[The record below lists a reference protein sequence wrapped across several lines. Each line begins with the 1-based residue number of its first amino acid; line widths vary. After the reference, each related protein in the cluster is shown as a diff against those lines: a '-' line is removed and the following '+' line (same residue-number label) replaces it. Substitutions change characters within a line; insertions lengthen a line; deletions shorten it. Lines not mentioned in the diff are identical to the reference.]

1 MNAVHAF
8 GADILEV
15 GYAIR
20 GQVDAAAHIA
30 LWDTFSRNGTFLR
43 SSILNNVVGSGD
55 IELLA
60 ATLELSACVAADLG
74 DGLRQPAS
82 PAPQKNI
89 REKAGMP
96 IAQPD
101 AALLERFLA
110 PMRATIPREVRDAEL
125 AAGRAL
131 SQQQAVTLVVQPV
144 LNS

>member
-1 MNAVHAF
+1 
-8 GADILEV
+8 LQ
-15 GYAIR
+15 R
-20 GQVDAAAHIA
+20 
-30 LWDTFSRNGTFLR
+30 TS
-43 SSILNNVVGSGD
+43 
-55 IELLA
+55 
-60 ATLELSACVAADLG
+60 ATACG
-74 DGLRQPAS
+74 QPAS